1 MIRRLSALTLCAC
14 TASAVMVGQ
23 QTPRFRVKV
32 DAVQVDVS
40 VMRGGR
46 PVAGLAAANFELRDA
61 GVVQQV
67 EAVTLE
73 DVPVHLLLVLDTSGS
88 VKGDKL
94 AELQEA
100 TVAAIESLGPDDG
113 ATLLT
118 FSQSV
123 ALYDDASADRAGAA
137 SAIAAAV
144 AGGWTSVHDA
154 LLHALVLRHADTR
167 RALVLVFSD
176 GMDTASWL
184 HADTVVEDARRS
196 DVIVYSVMPRPD
208 WQGATL
214 SANQRFGYRTNR
226 MKGFNDNPLLFRD
239 YVLFAVTDETG
250 GELFFT
256 DAGRDLRSVF
266 LGIVKEFKSRYLLT
280 YTPEGVPPDG
290 WHPIEVKL
298 KGARGDVKARR
309 GYLR

>member
-1 MIRRLSALTLCAC
+1 MTRRLSALTLCAY
-14 TASAVMVGQ
+14 TAGAVTVGQ

-46 PVAGLAAANFELRDA
+46 PVAGLAAANFELRDSD
-61 GVVQQV
+61 VVQRV

-73 DVPVHLLLVLDTSGS
+73 DLPVHLLLVLDTSGS
-88 VKGDKL
+88 VKGDTL
-94 AELQEA
+94 VELQEA
-100 TVAAIESLGPDDG
+100 TTAAIDSLGADDR

-118 FSQSV
+118 FSQNI
-123 ALYDDASADRAGAA
+123 ALYADAADDRTGAAGAIA
-137 SAIAAAV
+137 SAV
-144 AGGWTSVHDA
+144 AGGWTSLHDA
-154 LLHALVLRHADTR
+154 LLHALMLRHADQR

-184 HADTVVEDARRS
+184 HADTVVDDARRS

-208 WQGATL
+208 WQGASL
-214 SANQRFGYRTNR
+214 SANNRFWNRTSR
-226 MKGFNDNPLLFRD
+226 MKGFTDAPLIFRD

-256 DAGRDLRSVF
+256 DTGKNLRSVF

-280 YTPEGVPPDG
+280 YTPEGVAPDG

-298 KGARGDVKARR
+298 KNTRGEVKARR